1 MTLPFDCLLSKLTS
15 KGTIKT
21 NSKRQQQSEVGWEQ
35 SSLVVA
41 EETVGTA
48 ECLTFSISI
57 LRD

>member
-41 EETVGTA
+41 EVTIGASEFF
-48 ECLTFSISI
+48 TFSISI